1 MANLNIE
8 RLLAKFGMKGINYGA
23 VPGGKA
29 TFSVEEQLAMVGICW
44 DESPAGWQCLM
55 VECLAD
61 QAAYRELLAVMH
73 GEANRR
79 MQQWRGTFPQDAL
92 TALAITAIA
101 ESTQQR
107 GTICGECLGTGKTKT
122 RAQQW
127 RKCPAC
133 KEGRVPWT
141 NETRYAKFAR
151 TLDVPYSR
159 FTRYKPVLEE
169 LVDWLTMGRT
179 AALLRMQGQMDKEK
193 AEAKKAA

>member
-61 QAAYRELLAVMH
+61 QAAYRELLKVMQ
-73 GEANRR
+73 GEANRL
-79 MQQWRGTFPQDAL
+79 MKDWRGAYPQDAL
-92 TALAITAIA
+92 TALAVTAIA
-101 ESTQQR
+101 EATQLR
-107 GTICGECLGTGKTKT
+107 GTRCGECLGSGKQAT
-122 RAQQW
+122 RHRHV

-133 KEGRVPWT
+133 HEGRVPWT
-141 NETRYAKFAR
+141 NESRYAKFAH
-151 TLDVPYSR
+151 TLDVPYLR
-159 FTRYKPVLEE
+159 FVRYKPILEQM
-169 LVDWLTMGRT
+169 VDWLTMGRT
-179 AALLRMQGQMDKEK
+179 AALLRMQGQMELEQR
-193 AEAKKAA
+193 EAQKVA